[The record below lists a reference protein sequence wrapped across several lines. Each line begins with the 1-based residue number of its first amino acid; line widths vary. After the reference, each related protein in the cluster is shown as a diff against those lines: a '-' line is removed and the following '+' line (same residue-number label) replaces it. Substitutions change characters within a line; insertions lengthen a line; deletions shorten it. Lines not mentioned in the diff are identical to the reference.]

1 MTTSFA
7 VSVTPKVTIDA
18 VPGEHLQFTV
28 LHEDIRTSLGGSGDV
43 FGTADDLII
52 NTAEWTD
59 GIHTSQ
65 SSAALSIDCAGA
77 STNADLVF
85 IKHTG
90 FLYDA
95 TTISNR
101 SVTPSELA
109 DTILVK
115 LGGSQIATLANNE
128 GMVIPRPE
136 NDLNI
141 ASVASNHIAV
151 EVTIIGLVS

>member
-43 FGTADDLII
+43 FGTADDLNI

-59 GIHTSQ
+59 GIHTAQ
-65 SSAALSIDCAGA
+65 SSAALSVDCAGS
-77 STNADLVF
+77 STNSDLVF

-95 TTISNR
+95 TTDTNR
-101 SVTPSELA
+101 STTASELA
-109 DTILVK
+109 DTFKVQ

-136 NDLNI
+136 SDLNI
-141 ASVASNHIAV
+141 ASVTANHVAV